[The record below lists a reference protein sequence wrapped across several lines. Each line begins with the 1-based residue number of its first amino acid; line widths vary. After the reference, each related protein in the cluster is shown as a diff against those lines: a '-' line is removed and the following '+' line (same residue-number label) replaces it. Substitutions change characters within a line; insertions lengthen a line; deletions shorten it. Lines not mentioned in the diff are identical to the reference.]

1 MELLAFI
8 GIGCCLAQA
17 LNLII
22 IMALAMK
29 HRDNFTL
36 NFNKFH
42 EYWAEL
48 TICIASFGLGVWGF
62 IYLISE
68 CT

>member
-1 MELLAFI
+1 MKLLAFI

-22 IMALAMK
+22 IIALAMRHK
-29 HRDNFTL
+29 NDFVL
-36 NFNKFH
+36 NFNRFH
-42 EYWAEL
+42 EYWVEL
-48 TICIASFGLGVWGF
+48 IVCIASFGLGIWGF
-62 IYLISE
+62 IYLVGH